1 MTREEMLKMSKKE
14 LKNHIASLAKS
25 AQALSGQDLIDAMD
39 EVKMAQE
46 IMDEIKAR
54 EDLAK
59 IAADAAADQ
68 AADGQAAE
76 EGGQV
81 KDSAKAKSGRA
92 LKDGKKV
99 AFKAMHRFGGFRNAI
114 SSTTAA
120 MAGHAAAEIIPGFN
134 NVSSLIDRVR
144 VTPLV
149 GGESYKRPY
158 VVGYGS
164 NGGATAEGTDYNT
177 SEPTF
182 AYAEIKRE
190 KITAYCEEPEEMQK
204 LPDADYDSVIDDS
217 VTRAVKRYASRMIL
231 LGDGST
237 SQFMGIFANPVSGGA
252 IDAATDIS
260 LSAIDADTLDEIIY
274 SYGGDED
281 TEDGAV
287 LILSKKDLKAFAKVK
302 DKNGRKVYTIK
313 NNGNVGTIDEV
324 PYIINSACNDL
335 AAASAD
341 DYCMAYGALSNY
353 EVGVFSDLEATK
365 STEYKFKQGMTAYK
379 AVAFMG
385 GNVVAKNGFVRVKKA
400 NA

>member
-14 LKNHIASLAKS
+14 LKNHIANLAKS

-68 AADGQAAE
+68 AAEGQAAE

-114 SSTTAA
+114 SGATAA

-158 VVGYGS
+158 VVGYGD
-164 NGGATAEGTDYNT
+164 NAGATAEGADYNT
-177 SEPTF
+177 SEPVF

-252 IDAATDIS
+252 IDVTTDIA
-260 LSAIDADTLDEIIY
+260 LTAIDADTLDEIIY

-324 PYIINSACNDL
+324 PYIINSACKDI
-335 AAASAD
+335 AAASND

-400 NA
+400 GA

>member
-14 LKNHIASLAKS
+14 LKNHIANLAKS

-68 AADGQAAE
+68 AAEGQAAE

-158 VVGYGS
+158 VVGYG
-164 NGGATAEGTDYNT
+164 NGAGATTEGADYNT
-177 SEPTF
+177 SEPVF

-237 SQFMGIFANPVSGGA
+237 SQFMGIFANPVGGGA

>member
-68 AADGQAAE
+68 AAEGQAAE

-114 SSTTAA
+114 SGATAA
-120 MAGHAAAEIIPGFN
+120 MATHAASEIIPGFN

-158 VVGYGS
+158 VVGYGD
-164 NGGATAEGTDYNT
+164 NAGATAEGADYNT

-252 IDAATDIS
+252 IDVTTDIP

-324 PYIINSACNDL
+324 PYIINSACKDL

>member
-14 LKNHIASLAKS
+14 LKNHIANLAKS

-68 AADGQAAE
+68 AAEGQAAE